1 MALADIEIRMNT
13 RLCKVKGELGI
24 FHIWEQYSAGN
35 VSRVFGIVE
44 FSDRVKRVDPTNIVF
59 CDEQNEILKM
69 DNGLRNDTLK
79 EKETITKKEP
89 ETALCTPKEY
99 IQIASAL
106 KTLAWHNKNY
116 LDSCMCNDAK
126 RNEEIQALLN
136 AALEGLE
143 KGE

>member
-24 FHIWEQYSAGN
+24 FHIWEQYSELLGASPLVGGPPAGN

-44 FSDRVKRVDPTNIVF
+44 FSDGVRRIDPTNIAF

-69 DNGLRNDTLK
+69 DNELR
-79 EKETITKKEP
+79 
-89 ETALCTPKEY
+89 
-99 IQIASAL
+99 
-106 KTLAWHNKNY
+106 
-116 LDSCMCNDAK
+116 
-126 RNEEIQALLN
+126 
-136 AALEGLE
+136 